1 MHVSVCQIL
10 DHSCNEHDEEIT
22 LAIEEERAHEISD
35 SLQDEGLSLGE
46 VDGVDVCKG
55 GRLSQHLDV
64 ECTYEMLL
72 DLLWGEIFLG
82 ELGLEGSQLSEDY
95 AILLLL

>member
-1 MHVSVCQIL
+1 M
-10 DHSCNEHDEEIT
+10 
-22 LAIEEERAHEISD
+22 
-35 SLQDEGLSLGE
+35 
-46 VDGVDVCKG
+46 DVGKG

-82 ELGLEGSQLSEDY
+82 ELGLEGSQLSEDD